1 MIRREL
7 NSFDRRLVHL
17 EVAEVGG
24 VASRSVGEGPDRRVE
39 IYAPEGDGGGAE

>member
-17 EVAEVGG
+17 EIQEMEG
-24 VASRSVGEGPDRRVE
+24 VASRSVGEGSERRVE
-39 IYAPEGDGGGAE
+39 IFRPTGGEAASE